1 MRFVFFDIGEQ
12 VPGVPAVRRTLSA
25 RRQGF
30 LRLISLGKTKKMD
43 LNVKEGKLFIQ
54 HHKFG
59 KKLKW
64 RKVWL
69 VLYGASQHGVAR
81 LELLRCAGTEDGPV
95 SRRPGKKVLRLSD
108 CVSVREAPGEP
119 CPGDGMAAF
128 VVETTEKSYIF
139 ASEQQ
144 TTTDWVEKLRLI
156 AFQADSRRDFSIQQ
170 SIQMAENTIY
180 DSLEEV
186 HEFCV
191 SVRASEA
198 ADRCGL
204 RGAYW
209 LRVTRDGLVLLEP
222 ETKEMLLCWPYRLL
236 RRYGNDKE
244 TFTIEAG
251 RRCASGPGG
260 FSFETRQSLAI
271 FALMEERI
279 RQEVRSSGCH
289 GDELLE
295 GQCEGEGGVPRHPR
309 AHSPLPPTP
318 RSSAL
323 MELTS
328 PYANPADLL
337 RPTAVS
343 CCHSNQPE
351 PVYSDV
357 DRDLAQQTGALVL
370 EGCAVARECRGAEE
384 DSPTHLYSHV
394 MKRAAPSSLALVAPD
409 VIYDSLGQI

>member
-1 MRFVFFDIGEQ
+1 
-12 VPGVPAVRRTLSA
+12 
-25 RRQGF
+25 
-30 LRLISLGKTKKMD
+30 MD

-59 KKLKW
+59 KW

-81 LELLRCAGTEDGPV
+81 LELLRCAGTEDGPI

-156 AFQADSRRDFSIQQ
+156 AFQVDCVLCFLA
-170 SIQMAENTIY
+170 
-180 DSLEEV
+180 SLAV

-236 RRYGNDKE
+236 RRYGNDKVSTE
-244 TFTIEAG
+244 GAG

-337 RPTAVS
+337 RPTNVNKILS
-343 CCHSNQPE
+343 SRMPQVPFSWVFFFCCCCCCWFFFCLFFLMCMCVWS
-351 PVYSDV
+351 PVF
-357 DRDLAQQTGALVL
+357 APQQ
-370 EGCAVARECRGAEE
+370 
-384 DSPTHLYSHV
+384 
-394 MKRAAPSSLALVAPD
+394 
-409 VIYDSLGQI
+409 